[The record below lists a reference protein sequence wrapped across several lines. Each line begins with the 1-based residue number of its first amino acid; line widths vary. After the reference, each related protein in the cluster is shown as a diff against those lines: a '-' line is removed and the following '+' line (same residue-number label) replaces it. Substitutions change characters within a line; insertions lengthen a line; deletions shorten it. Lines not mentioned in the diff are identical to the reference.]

1 MKIIKK
7 GTADYVGKRFE
18 CENCHSILEIEEK
31 DIDNIFAHYFVNKER
46 TEILNNKLT
55 IHCEFCKQATEIK
68 YLNN

>member
-31 DIDNIFAHYFVNKER
+31 DIDNIFAHYKVNEEH
-46 TEILNNKLT
+46 TETSNHKLT
-55 IHCEFCKQATEIK
+55 IPCEFCKCVPEIK
-68 YLNN
+68 LFS